1 MNRIDRRTVLAAALA
16 AVPSVAC
23 ARTQTGS
30 GWTPRAALPWT
41 VQEIYAAVD
50 AAGRI
55 VMAGG
60 LAAEAG
66 RLRIEDRTGIYD
78 PVTDNWVEG
87 PKLPAPRHHP
97 MIVADAN
104 GRVHAFGGYGAG
116 PTGAWTAMTEAWR
129 LDGDAWTPVTAMPG
143 PICESVGANLD
154 GRIHLVTGR
163 SPKGEAN
170 GDWDDQG
177 DVATHLTFDP
187 ATGVWGEARP
197 CPMARNSAA
206 GAVLDGKLYVAGG
219 RTVNGGGTGQLDR
232 YDPATDRWETL
243 SPIPSSAGGQQV
255 GGGLAMGAAGGKLV
269 AFGGEWFAPGGGGV
283 FPETWIYDPARDDWS
298 AGPPMRTPRH
308 GLAGAVVNGRIYA
321 VAGGEV
327 VSGGRAGDVVE
338 ALSL

>member
-23 ARTQTGS
+23 ARTGASS

-50 AAGRI
+50 GAGRI

-78 PVTDNWVEG
+78 PAADAWTEG
-87 PKLPAPRHHP
+87 PKLPAARHHP
-97 MIVADAN
+97 MIVADAA
-104 GRVHAFGGYGAG
+104 GRVHAFGGYGLG
-116 PTGAWTAMTEAWR
+116 PTGDWTAMTEAWR
-129 LDGDAWTPVTAMPG
+129 LEGGAWSPVTAMPG
-143 PICESVGANLD
+143 RLCETVGAALGD
-154 GRIHLVTGR
+154 RIHLVTGR
-163 SPKGEAN
+163 SPRGAAN
-170 GDWDDQG
+170 GSWNDQG

-206 GAVLDGKLYVAGG
+206 GAVLEGKLYVAGG
-219 RTVNGGGTGQLDR
+219 RTVNGGGTGRLDR
-232 YDPATDRWETL
+232 YDPATDQWETL
-243 SPIPSSAGGQQV
+243 APIPRSPGGQQV
-255 GGGLAMGAAGGKLV
+255 GGGLAMGAVGGKLV

-283 FPETWIYDPARDDWS
+283 FPETWIYDPSRDVWTV
-298 AGPPMRTPRH
+298 GPEMRTPRH
-308 GLAGAVVNGRIYA
+308 GLAGAVVNGVVYA

-327 VSGGRAGDVVE
+327 VSGGRAGGVVE
-338 ALSL
+338 ALSA